1 MPLADNRIDIIPE
14 TAAGPQTGVVFSAL
28 GHEEGCQF
36 GSGGICICAHVVLTG
51 KSRLTEP
58 GGRAGEDATVAET
71 SSPGSSARAEAIR
84 PSTSSP
90 VPTSQDAPHVPPLVC
105 PHGIGASVCRHCT
118 PDSPSQEGR
127 AGELRACPFCG
138 TWLLKRE
145 RSAFHPDN
153 GCIFYD
159 ASGDGEIDESYYKDW
174 NNRAPLEK
182 PSGEAGDAEWS
193 EIMARP
199 GLEQREPHAMLV
211 RMVADRYEF
220 ADLPDGN
227 YIAGKRVTVAV
238 DADVQDLI
246 NRLYAL
252 DPSEENSAIAQEA
265 ANMLDT
271 LEWGNADLRQ
281 GLEMAQAE
289 LARLQSTGGTK

>member
-1 MPLADNRIDIIPE
+1 MADNRIDIIPE

-127 AGELRACPFCG
+127 AGELRACP
-138 TWLLKRE
+138 
-145 RSAFHPDN
+145 
-153 GCIFYD
+153 
-159 ASGDGEIDESYYKDW
+159 EIDF
-174 NNRAPLEK
+174 P
-182 PSGEAGDAEWS
+182 
-193 EIMARP
+193 
-199 GLEQREPHAMLV
+199 
-211 RMVADRYEF
+211 
-220 ADLPDGN
+220 
-227 YIAGKRVTVAV
+227 TVC
-238 DADVQDLI
+238 
-246 NRLYAL
+246 
-252 DPSEENSAIAQEA
+252 
-265 ANMLDT
+265 
-271 LEWGNADLRQ
+271 LRQ
-281 GLEMAQAE
+281 TDAWGMIRVSQWPEGLV
-289 LARLQSTGGTK
+289 LWVGGKIKWKSWQ

>member
-1 MPLADNRIDIIPE
+1 MAPCSACAGTGRISAVEAPTLSHPADPQAHKIDALNRVARPE
-14 TAAGPQTGVVFSAL
+14 EPARAAGDDQTVTKSAGGTAHDQQCPPQ
-28 GHEEGCQF
+28 
-36 GSGGICICAHVVLTG
+36 G
-51 KSRLTEP
+51 KNADT
-58 GGRAGEDATVAET
+58 
-71 SSPGSSARAEAIR
+71 
-84 PSTSSP
+84 SP
-90 VPTSQDAPHVPPLVC
+90 VPKDASHVPPCPNTWHDAPEALGAFCPVC
-105 PHGIGASVCRHCT
+105 GAVGSA
-118 PDSPSQEGR
+118 PSQEGR

-138 TWLLKRE
+138 TGLLKRE
-145 RSAFHPDN
+145 RSAFHPNN